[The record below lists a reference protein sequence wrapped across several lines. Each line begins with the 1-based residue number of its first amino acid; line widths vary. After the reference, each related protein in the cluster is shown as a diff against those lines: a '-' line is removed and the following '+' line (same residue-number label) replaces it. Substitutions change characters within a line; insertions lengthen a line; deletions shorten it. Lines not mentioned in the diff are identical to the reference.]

1 MAELIVLV
9 MDDPNKADEIV
20 NAWLEA
26 GVSGV
31 TMLDSAGLGHF
42 ISKRGTRDDLP
53 VIPSLA
59 SLLRSR
65 EETNRTLFTVVP
77 DNFDVEALAAA
88 TEKVTGTLDDPDTG
102 ILFVI
107 PVRKAWGLHRRRR

>member
-20 NAWLEA
+20 TAWLA
-26 GVSGV
+26 VGVPGV

-42 ISKRGTRDDLP
+42 IGKRGMRDDLP
-53 VIPSLA
+53 IIPSLA

-65 EETNRTLFTVVP
+65 EETHRTLFAVVP
-77 DNFDVEALAAA
+77 DDFDVEALAAA
-88 TEKVTGTLDDPDTG
+88 TEKVTGCLDDPDTG
-102 ILFVI
+102 ILFVV
-107 PVRKAWGLHRRRR
+107 PVTRAWGLHRRRR

>member
-1 MAELIVLV
+1 MAELVVLV
-9 MDDPNKADEIV
+9 LDDPNKAFDIV
-20 NAWLEA
+20 KVWLEA

-31 TMLDSAGLGHF
+31 TMIDSAGLGHF
-42 ISKRGTRDDLP
+42 IGQHGMRDDLP
-53 VIPSLA
+53 IILSLS

-65 EETNRTLFTVVP
+65 EETNRTLFSVVP
-77 DNFDVEALAAA
+77 DDFDVEALVAA

-102 ILFVI
+102 ILFVL